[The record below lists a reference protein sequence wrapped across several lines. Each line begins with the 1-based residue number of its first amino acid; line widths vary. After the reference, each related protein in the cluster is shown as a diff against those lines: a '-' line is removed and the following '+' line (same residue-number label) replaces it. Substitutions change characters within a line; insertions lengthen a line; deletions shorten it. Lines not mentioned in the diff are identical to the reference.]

1 MDMLVLID
9 GSGSVN
15 WYGPGFEQERS
26 FTKKLF
32 ELMSFGAT
40 GAKAKA
46 FEYP

>member
-1 MDMLVLID
+1 MLVLLD

-32 ELMSFGAT
+32 ELMSFGAE
-40 GAKAKA
+40 GAKARA